1 MKLFKIKSAV
11 VALAAIALG
20 LTSCLKDKDYE
31 DGIIQSVSPNGTTPS
46 IVEIKLTAGDVS
58 NFLIAS
64 FDNSD
69 NDTVVS
75 LVPINLATK
84 DPAPQ
89 DLHVTVVANQSLVDD
104 YNEANGT
111 DYADPSAL
119 ITIEDG
125 GVVTIPK
132 GSRTAFVKVKFK
144 PSAFLGTTWAAGFE
158 ITDIQEQGFDV
169 SGNLNKGIV
178 AIVIKN
184 AYEGSYTTTGFLYH
198 PSSPRGIAD
207 TKYISTVDANTVAVD
222 LGDLGGSGYQAWIYV
237 DPVTY
242 KLTITAAPGAA
253 GAPYTQFDAALPASN
268 PGYTPQWS
276 GSAQCNNTYDP
287 ATKTF
292 YVRYGYVGSTG
303 WRVTEEILERQ

>member
-1 MKLFKIKSAV
+1 MKLFKIKSA
-11 VALAAIALG
+11 ALALATIVIG
-20 LTSCLKDKDYE
+20 FTSCLKDKDYE
-31 DGIIQSVSPNGTTPS
+31 DGIIQSVTPGDNTPS

-75 LVPINLATK
+75 LVPVNLATK

-89 DLHVTVVANQSLVDD
+89 DLHVTVVADQSLVDA
-104 YNEANGT
+104 YNDANGT
-111 DYADPSAL
+111 GYADPSAF

-132 GSRTAFVKVKFK
+132 GSNTAFVKVKFK
-144 PSAFLGTTWAAGFE
+144 PSAFLGTTWAAGFR
-158 ITDIQEQGFDV
+158 ITGIQESGFDV
-169 SGNLNKGIV
+169 SGNLSTGIV

-184 AYEGSYTTTGFLYH
+184 AYEGNYTTTGFLYH

-207 TKYISTVDANTVAVD
+207 NKYISTVDANTVAVD
-222 LGDLGGSGYQAWIYV
+222 LGDLGGSGYQAWVYV

-253 GAPYTQFDAALPASN
+253 GAPYTQFDAGLPSSN

-292 YVRYGYVGSTG
+292 YVRYGYMGSTG
-303 WRVTEEILERQ
+303 WRVTEEILEMQ